1 MCFAEFAIREP
12 LISPFFFQMT
22 EKEMQHLF
30 LSLVY
35 YLAFYFTYLVFYII
49 SKLAFM
55 SNEFSYVK
63 WQERGGRGGC

>member
-1 MCFAEFAIREP
+1 MFCGICNQGTTSFTI
-12 LISPFFFQMT
+12 FFQMT

-55 SNEFSYVK
+55 SNEFSYIK
-63 WQERGGRGGC
+63 WQERGGRSGY